1 MTALCDAR
9 GCLTEAGLRALER
22 APLGRGP
29 AELVS
34 HLGSCAGCQERL
46 LRRASGAVGPRVRRA
61 PPPLWRSLLA
71 LAATLLLA
79 LVALIVALRLRG

>member
-1 MTALCDAR
+1 MSALRDSR
-9 GCLTEAGLRALER
+9 GCLTEAGLRSLEQ

-34 HLGSCAGCQERL
+34 HVGACAACQQRL
-46 LRRASGAVGPRVRRA
+46 LLRSSGGSGARVRRK
-61 PPPLWRSLLA
+61 PPPLWRTLVA

-79 LVALIVALRLRG
+79 LVALIVALRLRT